1 LDGWKKIFR
10 EMFADIDNLFALI
23 PVSTDMTAGWEV
35 MNKAYESGQIII
47 NKNSPSYT
55 EFIKYLEK

>member
-1 LDGWKKIFR
+1 
-10 EMFADIDNLFALI
+10 MFADIDNLFALI
-23 PVSTDMTAGWEV
+23 PVSTDMTAHWEV